1 MLNVHVL
8 GESSIWDDESDLRT
22 GSSRGVALVALLAL
36 HGGASQP
43 RQRIAG
49 LFWPDSA
56 DSQAL
61 TNLRRELHYLR
72 RTLGRD
78 QSLVVA
84 PVDLRWRD
92 TETCLVDLRVFA
104 REREAALA
112 ATAAGDDGE
121 AVAHAAIAVGQY
133 GGEFLPGM
141 DDEWVVDARLDL
153 ERQCAGLCDVLC
165 AARTRIGDLQEPR
178 TQPAAGSSWS
188 LWRVRVPDSDA
199 ASIGG
204 SEIGLAPSAPTTAAH
219 RFSSASSASHPM
231 PRPSKR
237 FTA

>member
-1 MLNVHVL
+1 MLYVSL
-8 GESSIWDDESDLRT
+8 GEQGITDDGTSVSAH
-22 GSSRGVALVALLAL
+22 SSRGVALVAFLAL
-36 HGGASQP
+36 HAGASQP

-72 RTLGRD
+72 RTLGHD
-78 QSLVVA
+78 HSLVVT

-112 ATAAGDDGE
+112 PAAGDDGE
-121 AVAHAAIAVGQY
+121 RSRTLPSRSVY
-133 GGEFLPGM
+133 GGDLLPGM
-141 DDEWVVDARLDL
+141 DDEWVVDARSDL

-165 AARTRIGDLQEPR
+165 AARTRIGDLSGATHAARRRIQLEPLEESGYR
-178 TQPAAGSSWS
+178 TLMQLQSELGDRAGAVSTYHRCASV
-188 LWRVRVPDSDA
+188 LERELGMIPD
-199 ASIGG
+199 
-204 SEIGLAPSAPTTAAH
+204 
-219 RFSSASSASHPM
+219 